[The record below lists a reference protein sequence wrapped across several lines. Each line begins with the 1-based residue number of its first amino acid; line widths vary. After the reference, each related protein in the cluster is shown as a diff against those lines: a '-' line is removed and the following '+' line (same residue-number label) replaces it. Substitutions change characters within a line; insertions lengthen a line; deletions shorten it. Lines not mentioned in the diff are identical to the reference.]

1 MNIEIRQDYPALCE
15 YVGQQVIQALKNKP
29 DALVCIAGGDTP
41 LGVFKVLVEA
51 SQQGLDLSRAAF
63 VGLDE
68 WLGLG
73 REDKGSCREM
83 VYSHLFDKLPLRP
96 DQICFFDGL
105 TADPQAE
112 CERVDAFIAEH
123 GHIDTLVLG
132 IGMNGHIGFNEP
144 GTDLNNRCH
153 IVPLDPITKAVSV
166 KYFGGARDV
175 TQGISQG
182 LKTLLEA
189 QQIIVMANGE
199 KKAEIVATTLNSEPT
214 TATPST
220 LVKNHAHCTL
230 ALDTTAASLIKG

>member
-1 MNIEIRQDYPALCE
+1 MNIEIRPNYPALCE
-15 YVGQQVIQALKNKP
+15 YVGQQVIQTLRNKP
-29 DALVCIAGGDTP
+29 DALICIAGGDTP
-41 LGVFKVLVEA
+41 LGVFKTLVA
-51 SQQGLDLSRAAF
+51 SSEQGLDLSCAKF

-96 DQICFFDGL
+96 EQICFFDGL
-105 TADPQAE
+105 ATNPQAE
-112 CERVDAFIAEH
+112 CQRVDAFIAEH
-123 GHIDTLVLG
+123 GGIDMLVLG

-144 GTDLNNRCH
+144 GADVNSRCH

-175 TQGISQG
+175 THGISQG

-214 TATPST
+214 TAVPST

-230 ALDTTAASLIKG
+230 ALDAEAASLIHA